1 MSGVSVRRMAEVDL
15 SFCLDLLRLTGW
27 GNTAD
32 DLRRMM
38 SYEPGGCFIASLGGE
53 DVGMVGSVSYGG
65 VGWVGDLIVL
75 PEHRGRGVGASL
87 MRRAIRHLEGSGVG
101 FVRLD
106 SVAKAIPLYRRLGF
120 REEYPSLR
128 FMGIGRPSRASGVE
142 RMNPTDL
149 SDVSKLDE
157 RFFGASRER
166 VLRRVLHDFP
176 DLCHVARGDPR
187 ISGYIMAKVG
197 EGSHKIGPWICDP
210 REPGLAE
217 ALLRRI
223 MDEADG
229 ERLWVG
235 VPGGNVASVEILKSN
250 GFGSLPTSTR
260 MCLGDC
266 TSMGDVRGVFGIGAA
281 DKG

>member
-1 MSGVSVRRMAEVDL
+1 MSGVSVRRMAEGDL
-15 SFCLDLLRLTGW
+15 SFCLELMRPTGW
-27 GNTAD
+27 GNTVD

-38 SYEPGGCFIASLGGE
+38 SYEPGGCFIASLDDE
-53 DVGMVGSVSYGG
+53 DVGMVGSISYGR

-75 PEHRGRGVGASL
+75 PEQRGGGIGTSL
-87 MRRAIRHLEGSGVG
+87 MTRALRHLEGSGVVS
-101 FVRLD
+101 VRLD

-128 FMGIGRPSRASGVE
+128 FTGIGRPSNASRVD
-142 RMNPTDL
+142 RMNHADL
-149 SDVSKLDE
+149 SEVSKLDE

-166 VLRRVLHDFP
+166 VIERVLHDFP
-176 DLCHVARGDPR
+176 DLCHVARVGLR
-187 ISGYIMAKVG
+187 ISGYIMAKIG

-217 ALLRRI
+217 SLLRRI
-223 MDEADG
+223 MDEVDG

-250 GFGSLPTSTR
+250 GFCSLPTSTR
-260 MCLGDC
+260 MCLDDC
-266 TSMGDVRGVFGIGAA
+266 TPMGDVRGVFGIGAA

>member
-1 MSGVSVRRMAEVDL
+1 MAEGDL
-15 SFCLDLLRLTGW
+15 SFCLGLMRLTGW

-38 SYEPGGCFIASLGGE
+38 SYEPGGCFIASLDGE
-53 DVGMVGSVSYGG
+53 DVGMVGSISYGR

-75 PEHRGRGVGASL
+75 PDHRGRRIGASL
-87 MRRAIRHLEGSGVG
+87 VRRALRHLEGSGVVS
-101 FVRLD
+101 VRLD
-106 SVAKAIPLYRRLGF
+106 SVEKAIPLYRRLGF

-128 FMGIGRPSRASGVE
+128 FTGIGRSSRASGVE
-142 RMNPTDL
+142 RMNQADL
-149 SDVSKLDE
+149 AEVSELDE
-157 RFFGASRER
+157 RYFGAPRER
-166 VLRRVLHDFP
+166 VLGRVLHDFP
-176 DLCHVARGDPR
+176 DLCHVARVGSR

-229 ERLWVG
+229 ESLWVG
-235 VPGGNVASVEILKSN
+235 VPGGNLASVEILKSN

-266 TSMGDVRGVFGIGAA
+266 APMGDVRGVFGIGAA